1 MADEPDDP
9 HELLVGTHGQAIVEG
24 KLLLETLKEQEHYT
38 GVLRIVSAINPS
50 QLAAL
55 ALTVAAESVAQ
66 RTQDADDGAIWE
78 RWWEGVDSSQEQN
91 PTVVDTSPAMIWE
104 RLRPDAGP

>member
-1 MADEPDDP
+1 MADAPDDP

-55 ALTVAAESVAQ
+55 ALTITAESVAE
-66 RTQDADDGAIWE
+66 RTEEAEDGAIE
-78 RWWEGVDSSQEQN
+78 RWWHGVDSPNERE
-91 PTVVDTSPAMIWE
+91 PTVVDTSPAVMWE
-104 RLRPDAGP
+104 RLRPDTKP